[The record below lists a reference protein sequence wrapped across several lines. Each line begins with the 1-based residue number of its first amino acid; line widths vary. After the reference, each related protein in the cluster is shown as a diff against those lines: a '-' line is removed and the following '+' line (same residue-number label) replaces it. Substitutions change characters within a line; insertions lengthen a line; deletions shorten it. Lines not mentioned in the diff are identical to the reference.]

1 MYIYIY
7 IFVLFFTSGCFPG
20 PVAVGQVID
29 TCCRLWS
36 ESCEKTGACSLFDIV
51 DFRYKRHGLDL
62 GVRVLAFIMFLS
74 SFVCARRR
82 ADIRKQRHIDIELK
96 IEPPEVEILIKK
108 IDKK

>member
-7 IFVLFFTSGCFPG
+7 ILVLFFTSGWFPG

-29 TCCRLWS
+29 TRCRLWS

-62 GVRVLAFIMFLS
+62 GVRVLAFIIFFS

-82 ADIRKQRHIDIELK
+82 ADLRKERNINIELK
-96 IEPPEVEILIKK
+96 IEPPEVEILITK